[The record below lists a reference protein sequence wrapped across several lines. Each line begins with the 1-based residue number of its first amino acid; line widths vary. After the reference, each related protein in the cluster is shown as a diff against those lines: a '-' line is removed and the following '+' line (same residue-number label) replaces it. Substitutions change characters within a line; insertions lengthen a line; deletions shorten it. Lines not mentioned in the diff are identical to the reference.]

1 MWSERQRAMLDEMG
15 IRVWSRPEAVT
26 TAALQSPAQ
35 PAAEQPGVAAPA
47 PVAARSVMPVQV
59 RAQVQPGTRPT
70 GVESMG
76 WPALREAVAGCTA
89 CKLCTGRKQTVFGV
103 GNERAHWMIV

>member
-15 IRVWSRPEAVT
+15 IRVWSRPEAAT

-35 PAAEQPGVAAPA
+35 PAAEHPGVAAPA
-47 PVAARSVMPVQV
+47 PVAARSAGAVMP
-59 RAQVQPGTRPT
+59 AQVQPGTRPT